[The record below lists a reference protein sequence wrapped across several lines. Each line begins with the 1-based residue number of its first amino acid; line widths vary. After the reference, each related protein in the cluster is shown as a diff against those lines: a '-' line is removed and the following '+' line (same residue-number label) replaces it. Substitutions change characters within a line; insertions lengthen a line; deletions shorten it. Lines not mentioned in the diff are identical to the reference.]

1 MSQIEPALSKEIV
14 KLAQCCGRP
23 GAQRGPGSA
32 ADRDQQPRLYHRK
45 PMKESDNGK
54 AAHEKAASQPMLPG
68 IQKQKAHNPLNEQPQ
83 AKSGGVMSIAEYRHG

>member
-1 MSQIEPALSKEIV
+1 
-14 KLAQCCGRP
+14 
-23 GAQRGPGSA
+23 
-32 ADRDQQPRLYHRK
+32 
-45 PMKESDNGK
+45 MKESDNGK